1 MGNSER
7 PLDTTGYSLE
17 RARQILQEAGLK
29 IATVTRVGPA
39 PTDTQ
44 DSREMVIRQIAREAG
59 SVELVVSR
67 AWAVAKRAETTGEQ

>member
-1 MGNSER
+1 M
-7 PLDTTGYSLE
+7 
-17 RARQILQEAGLK
+17 K

-67 AWAVAKRAETTGEQ
+67 AWAVAKRAETAGEQ